1 MAYHF
6 SFSNRENWIRV
17 KIKAQN
23 YGWYFASSDWPIFL
37 KNRGLDPAVYPSD
50 LRKFESSELEF
61 LAPEMDQ
68 NGSFLCS
75 ESLEPQHGCT
85 FWGESRL
92 QFFPRHD
99 ELIATVWDY
108 FGEDES
114 MNIHL
119 QSIFVL
125 VNDVPRSS
133 IP

>member
-37 KNRGLDPAVYPSD
+37 KNRGLDPA
-50 LRKFESSELEF
+50 EF